1 MPYGPSGNELHRQ
14 SATYLDRILRGGKP
28 ENLPVQEAIK
38 FETILNL
45 KAAQQIELTISPQMA
60 ARADEVNE

>member
-1 MPYGPSGNELHRQ
+1 V
-14 SATYLDRILRGGKP
+14 TYLDRILRGGKP

-45 KAAQQIELTISPQMA
+45 KAAQQIELTISQQMA
-60 ARADEVNE
+60 AAPMR